1 MKNMNKYLNK
11 TFINSEGCAYKVI
24 SYNKGI
30 YHIQFLDEYKYIK
43 KCGVKEVKNGKIKNP
58 FFKSIYGVGY
68 YGIGSNTIPRNDIFY
83 NCWHKMIERC
93 YNEKSRKRYST
104 YEDCFVCEEWLSY
117 YNFYN
122 WCTKNY
128 YELKNDNDKM
138 CLDKDI
144 LVKGNK
150 IYSPKTCVFVP
161 NRINVLFTKN
171 NKNRGLY
178 PIGVYY
184 KTKNNKFCS
193 QCSVYR
199 NNKKI
204 PIYLGLFDNELDA
217 FKTYK
222 QFKEFYIKTVADEYK
237 EKYEN
242 FPNKIYNALYSWK
255 VEIGD

>member
-144 LVKGNK
+144 LIKGNK
-150 IYSPKTCVFVP
+150 IYSPETCIFVP
-161 NRINVLFTKN
+161 QLINGLFLKSDKT
-171 NKNRGLY
+171 RGEL
-178 PIGVYY
+178 PIGVQRIKVKISQNCY
-184 KTKNNKFCS
+184 TSIVFDKFG
-193 QCSVYR
+193 
-199 NNKKI
+199 KKHI
-204 PIYLGLFDNELDA
+204 IA
-217 FKTYK
+217 FSSIEEAFSTYK
-222 QFKEFYIKTVADEYK
+222 ESKEKNIKRIADEYK
-237 EKYEN
+237 LKYPN
-242 FPNKIYNALYSWK
+242 FPKRLYDAMYNYK
-255 VEIGD
+255 VEITD